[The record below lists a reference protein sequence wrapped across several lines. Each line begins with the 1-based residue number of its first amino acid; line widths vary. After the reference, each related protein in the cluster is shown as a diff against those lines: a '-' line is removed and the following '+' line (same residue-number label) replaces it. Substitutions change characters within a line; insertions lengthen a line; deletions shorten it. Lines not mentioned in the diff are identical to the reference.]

1 MTGPV
6 TRYVTALGDSAN
18 RGAGG
23 FKMEV
28 LFTQGS
34 YSFVEPPV
42 GMPLAL
48 RFYDATSLAAA
59 NYFNAVTDTSGSFNW
74 KSPGDPLAT
83 AWLALRALSFP
94 NWQGGNS
101 SAYRTTIP
109 ITETNSTTL
118 LVLLGC
124 DALAE
129 RRRSR

>member
-109 ITETNSTTL
+109 IPEPNSTTL

-124 DALAE
+124 GALAE